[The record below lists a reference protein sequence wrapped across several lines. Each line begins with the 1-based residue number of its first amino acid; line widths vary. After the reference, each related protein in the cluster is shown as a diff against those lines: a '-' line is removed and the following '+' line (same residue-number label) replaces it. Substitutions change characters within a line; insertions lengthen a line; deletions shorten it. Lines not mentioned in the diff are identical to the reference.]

1 MTLEKQH
8 LLEGP
13 VDALLA
19 GIERRES
26 VAEQL
31 LLLPSAGKPVLAL
44 PGQVDKVGGEVERDM
59 NRVPAL
65 EEVI

>member
-1 MTLEKQH
+1 M
-8 LLEGP
+8 LEGP
-13 VDALLA
+13 VDVLLA
-19 GIERRES
+19 GIEWRES

-31 LLLPSAGKPVLAL
+31 LLLFSAGKPVLAL

-59 NRVPAL
+59 NCVPAL